1 MKRPARAK
9 ERTLRALER
18 FSTAMLSALGY
29 LPAAGLVLASGA
41 LLASAGLGSIFPA
54 LRWPPLALLGSLAY
68 DGMMAIVQ
76 NLSVVFC
83 VGIAAFLARREKH
96 QAAIIALLSYLI
108 FLTAGHTTLEQLGRL
123 AAADPALGLYGT
135 GQAVV
140 LGVQTVDMGVTGG
153 VLLGFL
159 TGWVYNRT
167 SGKKFRP
174 APLRIYGGVRW
185 TFLCMAGAAAGLG
198 LAACFVWPPI
208 QRAVDGLTGWIAAA
222 GEVGLFL
229 YGFLERFLIPTGL
242 HHLIYIPFQFS
253 SIGGTLTVGDQVYTG
268 AYAVLMAEYSMGL
281 PFSDGIRWMYTGFT
295 KTFGY
300 FGIVAAFIFC
310 ARPEKRRRTAAILCP
325 LLLTAALASVT
336 EPLDFLFCFLSP
348 VLWLA
353 HGVIAGTF
361 MVLLDLCGVTGFTSG
376 LLSSLAM
383 NLSAGAGRTGYP
395 VLYLLAA
402 AEIAV
407 YFMVFTF
414 LIRRFDLRTPGREAP
429 VTTEA
434 PAGQEG
440 GFPFRALVAALG
452 GRDNIVRVDNCL
464 TRLRVWVLDPER
476 LDEKALRSLAPDGLS
491 CHGREVQLV
500 FGFDAEQLR
509 AQLDQLLEKNA
520 LST

>member
-1 MKRPARAK
+1 MKRTSKPN
-9 ERTLRALER
+9 ERMLRALER

-29 LPAAGLVLASGA
+29 LPAAGLVLAAGA
-41 LLASAGLGSIFPA
+41 LLASAGLGGVIPA
-54 LRWPPLALLGSLAY
+54 LRWPPLALAGQLAY

-83 VGIAAFLARREKH
+83 VGIAAFLARREKQ
-96 QAAIIALLSYLI
+96 QAGMIALLSYLV
-108 FLTAGHTTLEQLGRL
+108 FLTAGHTTLEQTGRL
-123 AAADPALGLYGT
+123 AAAGGALGLYGT

-140 LGVQTVDMGVTGG
+140 LGIQTVDMGVTGG

-167 SGKKFRP
+167 SGKKFRA

-185 TFLCMAGAAAGLG
+185 SFLCMAGLSAVLG

-222 GEVGLFL
+222 GDAGLFV
-229 YGFLERFLIPTGL
+229 YGFLERVLIPTGL

-253 SIGGTLTVGDQVYTG
+253 SIGGTLTVGGQVYTG

-281 PFSDGIRWMYTGFT
+281 PFSDGIRWMYAGFT

-300 FGIVAAFIFC
+300 FGIVAAFVFC
-310 ARPEKRRRTAAILCP
+310 ARPEKRRRTAAMLCP
-325 LLLTAALASVT
+325 LLLTATLASVT

-353 HGVIAGTF
+353 HGVIAGAF

-383 NLSAGAGRTGYP
+383 NLSAGVERTHYP
-395 VLYLLAA
+395 TLYLLAA

-407 YFMVFTF
+407 YFIVFTF

-429 VTTEA
+429 AATEA
-434 PAGQEG
+434 PAGRGG

-452 GRDNIVRVDNCL
+452 GRENILRVDNCL
-464 TRLRVWVLDPER
+464 TRLRVWVRDPGR
-476 LDEKALRSLAPDGLS
+476 LDEKALRSLAPDGLG
-491 CHGREVQLV
+491 CHGSEVQLV

-509 AQLDQLLEKNA
+509 AQLDEMLAEHA